1 MLGARRQGQALMIG
15 VHDTGPGIAPEQQ
28 AVVFEEFHRID
39 RSNGQGL
46 GLGLTIAHRIADL
59 LHAPLHLRSVPGH
72 GSAFSI
78 SVQRAAPPVTPR
90 SPPPTGGSSALK
102 GIRVLV
108 VDNDPDALEAMRQLL
123 HSWGCDVIAAG
134 NADDIGPS
142 AHEAALWL
150 FDYHLD
156 DGDTGVALWKRLVGM
171 HGPRPTVILSADTGS
186 DTREAVRGVG
196 LSLLN
201 KPFKPLALRWAI
213 NHLLA
218 TTATP

>member
-1 MLGARRQGQALMIG
+1 MEPA
-15 VHDTGPGIAPEQQ
+15 PGT
-28 AVVFEEFHRID
+28 
-39 RSNGQGL
+39 S
-46 GLGLTIAHRIADL
+46 TI
-59 LHAPLHLRSVPGH
+59 
-72 GSAFSI
+72 
-78 SVQRAAPPVTPR
+78 
-90 SPPPTGGSSALK
+90 K

-108 VDNDPDALEAMRQLL
+108 VDNDPDALEAMRQMLL
-123 HSWGCDVIAAG
+123 AWGCEVVAVRDASAVG
-134 NADDIGPS
+134 TG

-156 DGDTGVALWKRLVGM
+156 DGDTGVALWTRLAAA

-186 DTREAVRGVG
+186 DTRDAVREVG

-218 TTATP
+218 TPRPATA